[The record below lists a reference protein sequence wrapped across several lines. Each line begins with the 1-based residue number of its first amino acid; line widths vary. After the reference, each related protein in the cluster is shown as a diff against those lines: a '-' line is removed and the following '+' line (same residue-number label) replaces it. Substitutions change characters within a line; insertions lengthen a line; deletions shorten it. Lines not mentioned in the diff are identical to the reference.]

1 MLYGGNFDSR
11 RVRGFKW
18 GGDTGLGDKSTSM
31 SGGLKD
37 KSTSM
42 GGGLKDKT
50 KPSKST
56 GPAKKAGYDFG
67 MLGAIGSAI
76 TGLMDGTLS
85 FSDQTSAL
93 QQAQRAKTANRSG
106 GPGADGERRLPP
118 QTLPSIAAAAAAP
131 TSPEALRKSVDF
143 QNYFSDLQRIAL
155 GESDSQAALAR
166 FGIAPEQSYFQ
177 YRESFPEFGDLSGT
191 PGGLAGIIRS
201 LGSMSRTA
209 ESFAEG
215 GRVGESMGR
224 RDIQTDVGKFGQMLR
239 DLMLM
244 TDEPTGRQA
253 ERLAMAEEAGYVSP
267 AIAQREGALYQPG
280 GLMPRVDRTIEVSP
294 LPPPGMTREMTQ
306 RKRQNNSGLM
316 PRDLSIDVS
325 QMPMSGMLQD
335 KAQREKLLS
344 ENRNQNI
351 TEAVSPGMSR
361 ERTQRERELSRP
373 RNQRDLESLI
383 EALRKEPASSLVDFN
398 EAEDLE
404 EQDPDAYNALFP
416 DQGDTQTQMF
426 DFISR
431 LEGSETE
438 GYVVRDPEDPD
449 KALDQSGVAIATGL
463 DFGQHDEQSLRN
475 MGLTEDLIERFRPYL
490 GKQGDLAISFLAD
503 NPLTIT
509 DEENKFI
516 QNKLN
521 EYEYNNLR
529 RIWNSS
535 EDTSS
540 SFEELTP
547 EQQTVLLSVYRQYG
561 NLATATPIFWAAASS
576 GDWDAATAELRDF
589 KGPTPDRRDQEAD
602 LLDNGFL
609 YAHGGPVSSRNRALP
624 MVEGDHVVPAKAV
637 KGNEGGL
644 ASLSRRLSG
653 NPSYDGMIR
662 GPGGPREDAIKT
674 RVYATGGGISGM
686 MDNLQNP
693 FNSVPARVS
702 NKEYVIPRDAIN
714 NLGRMAGVS
723 EGMANKAGQDII
735 YQLVENLK
743 RKA

>member
-209 ESFAEG
+209 KSFAEG
-215 GRVGESMGR
+215 GRVGESMER

-244 TDEPTGRQA
+244 PDEPTGRQA

-306 RKRQNNSGLM
+306 
-316 PRDLSIDVS
+316 
-325 QMPMSGMLQD
+325 
-335 KAQREKLLS
+335 KAS
-344 ENRNQNI
+344 E
-351 TEAVSPGMSR
+351 
-361 ERTQRERELSRP
+361 
-373 RNQRDLESLI
+373 
-383 EALRKEPASSLVDFN
+383 
-398 EAEDLE
+398 
-404 EQDPDAYNALFP
+404 
-416 DQGDTQTQMF
+416 
-426 DFISR
+426 
-431 LEGSETE
+431 
-438 GYVVRDPEDPD
+438 
-449 KALDQSGVAIATGL
+449 
-463 DFGQHDEQSLRN
+463 
-475 MGLTEDLIERFRPYL
+475 
-490 GKQGDLAISFLAD
+490 
-503 NPLTIT
+503 
-509 DEENKFI
+509 
-516 QNKLN
+516 
-521 EYEYNNLR
+521 
-529 RIWNSS
+529 
-535 EDTSS
+535 
-540 SFEELTP
+540 
-547 EQQTVLLSVYRQYG
+547 
-561 NLATATPIFWAAASS
+561 
-576 GDWDAATAELRDF
+576 
-589 KGPTPDRRDQEAD
+589 
-602 LLDNGFL
+602 
-609 YAHGGPVSSRNRALP
+609 
-624 MVEGDHVVPAKAV
+624 
-637 KGNEGGL
+637 
-644 ASLSRRLSG
+644 
-653 NPSYDGMIR
+653 
-662 GPGGPREDAIKT
+662 
-674 RVYATGGGISGM
+674 
-686 MDNLQNP
+686 
-693 FNSVPARVS
+693 
-702 NKEYVIPRDAIN
+702 
-714 NLGRMAGVS
+714 
-723 EGMANKAGQDII
+723 
-735 YQLVENLK
+735 
-743 RKA
+743 